1 MPRIT
6 IRCAACGSD
15 NVMRDASARWD
26 DASQSWFLGEVFD
39 AAFCDSCECDASL
52 VELPLPTSQSAA
64 PPAECRG

>member
-26 DASQSWFLGEVFD
+26 YAGQTWSLSDVFD
-39 AAFCDSCECDASL
+39 AAFCDSCEGDASL

-64 PPAECRG
+64 PPAEGRG